1 MGILE
6 ERVDLRQDSDCCY
19 PLAKGI
25 VMQRY
30 IGRVVTLDAFKHC
43 GFISLASIVKEDD
56 SAHDLATTQDVF
68 VHQDDCGSALRAVD
82 VNEYVVGELVL
93 VGESSGAS
101 RELTDP
107 RSLYVPPTPAQRGL
121 MKRVD
126 PEDVGQVLVNRPLP
140 LVPRTSGECTESA
153 AEITRHLMQRL
164 FPQFAALSDEE
175 V

>member
-1 MGILE
+1 M
-6 ERVDLRQDSDCCY
+6 Q
-19 PLAKGI
+19 LAFE
-25 VMQRY
+25 VVPDQRR
-30 IGRVVTLDAFKHC
+30 G
-43 GFISLASIVKEDD
+43 GN
-56 SAHDLATTQDVF
+56 
-68 VHQDDCGSALRAVD
+68 ALRAVD

-121 MKRVD
+121 MKPVP
-126 PEDVGQVLVNRPLP
+126 PEEVEQALINRPMP

-153 AEITRHLMQRL
+153 AEITRHLKIGR
-164 FPQFAALSDEE
+164 ASCRER